1 LSTLRKIILCL
12 KNWLLVTSNRL
23 QVTVHNLQATVL
35 QVTVYKLQ
43 VAVLVAVFGSA
54 HGVVAAK
61 LSGLAAER
69 AADDVTRFLRFTFL
83 NPLA

>member
-1 LSTLRKIILCL
+1 L

-23 QVTVHNLQATVL
+23 QVTVHNLQAEVS

-54 HGVVAAK
+54 HRVVTTK
-61 LSGLAAER
+61 LSGLAAEG
-69 AADDVTRFLRFTFL
+69 AADDVTGFLRFSFL
-83 NPLA
+83 NLFT